1 MKVLVTGGTGV
12 IGSGVVPALV
22 GAGHTVRLLTRGAE
36 RDARRW
42 PKKVEPFAAD
52 VSDAKTLAGACDGCG
67 AVVHITGIV
76 RESPPR
82 VTFERVNV
90 GGTRNVLA
98 EAERAGVG
106 RFVLISSLG
115 AERGAS
121 PYHRSK
127 LKAEG
132 VVRKFRG
139 DWLVIRPGA
148 VYGPGDE
155 VVSTLLKM
163 VRALP
168 AVPVVGQG
176 DQRFQPVWYEDF
188 GESVA
193 RAVTMKELSGQTLEV
208 AGPQITTTDDL
219 IERLGRITNR
229 EPARV
234 PVPSFLAS
242 LGVQLSELISL
253 DRLASDALNLNI
265 PLDESK
271 LTMLLE
277 ENFIAEAGANALT
290 EVFNVEPTPLDDGL
304 RALADSLPELL
315 PSEGFGRLRRK
326 RYWADI
332 RGGPAPEDLMRLFR
346 ERCAEVM
353 PIEFD
358 AEPGTPRVVKQGTTL
373 TASLPARGH
382 IQMRVAE
389 AGATNVTFV
398 TLEGHPLAGLVRFSA
413 EPRPRAAVRFAVELH
428 ARAANAL
435 DFLTMSTL
443 GSALQ
448 DENWR
453 EVVSR
458 MVELSGG
465 DSPRGVQTDFAALD
479 EDEAARVEQW
489 AETLV
494 LARQRAARPAKKRKA
509 TPTAKPRAAAA
520 KPRSRKSTAK
530 TADAKSASVK
540 NVSAKNAAPRKSA
553 ADKPANTRRRDS
565 GRDAAASVAGAL
577 ANVANAALSA
587 VENISRAAT
596 KAARQSGKSR
606 GRKR

>member
-12 IGSGVVPALV
+12 IGAGVIPALLR
-22 GAGHTVRLLTRGAE
+22 AGHRVRLLTRGAE

-52 VSDAKTLAGACDGCG
+52 VSDPETLAGACDGCG

-90 GGTRNVLA
+90 GGTRHVLA

-115 AERGAS
+115 ADRGAS
-121 PYHRSK
+121 AYHRSK

-132 VVRKFRG
+132 VVRKFAG
-139 DWLVIRPGA
+139 EWLVVRPGA

-155 VVSTLLKM
+155 VISTLLKM

-188 GESVA
+188 GEAVA
-193 RAVTMKELSGQTLEV
+193 RAVAMEGLSGQTLEV

-219 IERLGRITNR
+219 VERLGRITGR

-242 LGVQLSELISL
+242 LGVRLSQLTSL
-253 DRLASDALNLNI
+253 DRLASDALNLDL

-290 EVFNVEPTPLDDGL
+290 EVFHVRPTPLDDGL

-315 PSEGFGRLRRK
+315 PSEGFGQLRRK

-332 RGGPAPEDLMRLFR
+332 RGGLAPEELMRVFR

-358 AEPGTPRVVKQGTTL
+358 AEPGTPRTVRQGTTL

-389 AGATNVTFV
+389 AADTSVTFV
-398 TLEGHPLAGLVRFSA
+398 TLEGHPLAGLVRFTA
-413 EPRPRAAVRFAVELH
+413 APRPRGAVRFAVELH

-448 DENWR
+448 DQNWR
-453 EVVSR
+453 EVVAR

-465 DSPRGVQTDFAALD
+465 RAPSGVQTDFATLD
-479 EDEAARVEQW
+479 DAEAEAFESW

-494 LARQRAARPAKKRKA
+494 LEHQRAARKTTKRKA
-509 TPTAKPRAAAA
+509 TAATKTRAAA
-520 KPRSRKSTAK
+520 KKSTAK
-530 TADAKSASVK
+530 KVAV
-540 NVSAKNAAPRKSA
+540 KNAAPRQAAAKKSA
-553 ADKPANTRRRDS
+553 GTRRRAS
-565 GRDAAASVAGAL
+565 GREAAASVAGTL
-577 ANVANAALSA
+577 ATVANAALSA
-587 VENISRAAT
+587 VENLSQAAA
-596 KAARQSGKSR
+596 KAARQPGKGR